1 MKHTLT
7 FNSNKSLVKLAKDTM
22 KASNFKVAY
31 RDKYTPEKCFY
42 LVKDDVIYLMNC
54 YSNNPNKELGRDEP
68 NTVVY
73 ASGFNPKFNDDI
85 WEKTYQVSRD
95 DFAENIYLTNSQ
107 LDRIVNGGTITIKLS
122 ETEYEVEAWSTHQLK
137 TKPLGN

>member
-7 FNSNKSLVKLAKDTM
+7 FNSNKSLVKLARDTM

-31 RDKYTPEKCFY
+31 RDKYTPKKCFY
-42 LVKDDVIYLMNC
+42 LVKDDGIYLMNC

-85 WEKTYQVSRD
+85 WEKTYQVSSD
-95 DFAENIYLTNSQ
+95 DFAENIYFTDDQ
-107 LDRIVNGGTITIKLS
+107 LDRIANGGTITVKLS
-122 ETEYEVEAWSTHQLK
+122 ETEYEVVA
-137 TKPLGN
+137 

>member
-1 MKHTLT
+1 MSKSEKEIKHTLT
-7 FNSNKSLVKLAKDTM
+7 FNSNKSLVKLARDTM
-22 KASNFKVAY
+22 KASNFKIAY

-42 LVKDDVIYLMNC
+42 LVKDDGIYLMNC
-54 YSNNPNKELGRDEP
+54 YKNNPYKGLGRDKP

-73 ASGFNPKFNDDI
+73 AKGFNPEFNDDI

-107 LDRIVNGGTITIKLS
+107 LDRISNGGTLTIILS
-122 ETEYEVEAWSTHQLK
+122 EKEYEVIA
-137 TKPLGN
+137 

>member
-7 FNSNKSLVKLAKDTM
+7 FNSNKSLIKLARDTM
-22 KASNFKVAY
+22 KASNFKIAY
-31 RDKYTPEKCFY
+31 RDKYTPKKCFY
-42 LVKDDVIYLMNC
+42 FVKDDGIYLMNC
-54 YSNNPNKELGRDEP
+54 YSNNPNEELGRDKP

-107 LDRIVNGGTITIKLS
+107 LDRIANGGTITIKLS
-122 ETEYEVEAWSTHQLK
+122 EEEYEVIA
-137 TKPLGN
+137 

>member
-7 FNSNKSLVKLAKDTM
+7 FNSNKSLVKLARDTM
-22 KASNFKVAY
+22 KASNFKIAY
-31 RDKYTPEKCFY
+31 RDKYTTKKCFY
-42 LVKDDVIYLMNC
+42 LVKDDGIYLMNC

-95 DFAENIYLTNSQ
+95 DFAENIYFTDDQ
-107 LDRIVNGGTITIKLS
+107 LDRIANGGTITVKLS
-122 ETEYEVEAWSTHQLK
+122 ETEYEVVA
-137 TKPLGN
+137 